1 MNLFI
6 DTSAIYALLDLDD
19 ENHQLAAEAW
29 KKILENGRR
38 LITSNYILVETVAL
52 LQSRLGIEAVR
63 VFHTE
68 MVPLIHIEY
77 VHADLHRLG
86 VVSLLSAGKRK
97 LSLVDCV
104 SFEIMRQL
112 GLNRVFAFDSHFR
125 GQGFET
131 IP

>member
-1 MNLFI
+1 MNLF
-6 DTSAIYALLDLDD
+6 
-19 ENHQLAAEAW
+19 
-29 KKILENGRR
+29 
-38 LITSNYILVETVAL
+38 
-52 LQSRLGIEAVR
+52 
-63 VFHTE
+63 
-68 MVPLIHIEY
+68 IEY

-86 VVSLLSAGKRK
+86 IASLLSAGKRK